1 MTTKQSAKGLLGADS
16 TSTTGARFPEFDP
29 DFPARAE
36 KALARF
42 PEFDPDFPARAEK
55 ALAEHALKEALVAK
69 AATRGTSV
77 TGLALITAAQVLS
90 IQGGSVIDNK
100 QNDLDIT
107 FDPPVENPTF
117 IITNLFNKNN
127 SSSDISYTNL
137 TSKGVTVKRG
147 YTNLTSK
154 GVTVNRGNT
163 MTAEGLQDF
172 SWVVLSVPNPT

>member
-1 MTTKQSAKGLLGADS
+1 MTTKQSAEELLGADS

-29 DFPARAE
+29 DFPARAKKE
-36 KALARF
+36 
-42 PEFDPDFPARAEK
+42 
-55 ALAEHALKEALVAK
+55 LAEHALKEALVAK

-90 IQGGSVIDNK
+90 IQGGSVIGNK
-100 QNDLDIT
+100 QKDLDIT

-163 MTAEGLQDF
+163 MTAGGLQDF
-172 SWVVLSVPNPT
+172 SWVVLSVPNPTQAVQMEGTDGVAYA

>member
-36 KALARF
+36 K
-42 PEFDPDFPARAEK
+42 E
-55 ALAEHALKEALVAK
+55 LAEYALKEALVAK
-69 AATRGTSV
+69 AAARGTSV

-117 IITNLFNKNN
+117 IITNLFNENN

-137 TSKGVTVKRG
+137 TSNGVTVKRG
-147 YTNLTSK
+147 YT
-154 GVTVNRGNT
+154 
-163 MTAEGLQDF
+163 MTAGGLQDF
-172 SWVVLSVPNPT
+172 SWVALSVPNPTQAVQMEGTAGVA

>member
-1 MTTKQSAKGLLGADS
+1 MTTKQSAEELLGADS
-16 TSTTGARFPEFDP
+16 TRTTGARFPEFDP
-29 DFPARAE
+29 DFPARAKKE
-36 KALARF
+36 
-42 PEFDPDFPARAEK
+42 
-55 ALAEHALKEALVAK
+55 LAEHALKEALVAK
-69 AATRGTSV
+69 AAARGTSV

-90 IQGGSVIDNK
+90 IQGGSVIGNK

-117 IITNLFNKNN
+117 IITNLFNENN

-154 GVTVNRGNT
+154 GGAVNRGST
-163 MTAEGLQDF
+163 TTTGGLQDF
-172 SWVVLSVPNPT
+172 SWVVLSVPNPTQAVQMKGTGGAAYA